1 MAARADLK
9 EKREARRHHS
19 KIYEAWE
26 GNFKKSHYFI
36 NVVTLQKKSIMASRN
51 PLSFLG
57 LRKRDEPENEEETEV
72 NNSDSPKM
80 SKGGLELN
88 RRGVPARKRKLNSL
102 IYGVDDLVS
111 IPVKSPKKR
120 GSNIKTP
127 TKTNGTVPVV
137 AAAAAIVEDN
147 NSDAI
152 GRVLDSDDDQ
162 SLPPSSPVKETK
174 TVSKSAPTSP
184 TKSPKKKIIK
194 TKIPRTPKSSKKE
207 KVKADAIDPELTS
220 PEKISAQLLGVAL
233 RNLLKLPK
241 GHKWVCYEFFYSNL
255 DQVLFEGENDFMV
268 CMKES
273 FPQLK
278 TRRLSRVEWCKV
290 RRLMGKPRRCSSAF
304 FTEER
309 AELARKRQK
318 IRMLQQRKQ
327 LMDYTSFKDLPE
339 HIPLLL
345 TIGARVTARYADQ
358 CVCGL

>member
-1 MAARADLK
+1 
-9 EKREARRHHS
+9 
-19 KIYEAWE
+19 
-26 GNFKKSHYFI
+26 
-36 NVVTLQKKSIMASRN
+36 MASRN

-57 LRKRDEPENEEETEV
+57 LRKRDEPEKEEETEA

-127 TKTNGTVPVV
+127 TKSNGTVAP
-137 AAAAAIVEDN
+137 IVKKIVDEEEE

-162 SLPPSSPVKETK
+162 IQPSPIKE

-184 TKSPKKKIIK
+184 TKSPKKKVIK
-194 TKIPRTPKSSKKE
+194 TKVPRTPKSSKKE

-345 TIGARVTARYADQ
+345 TIGARVTARYADYS
-358 CVCGL
+358 GLKYEK